1 MIFSYGKLHVV
12 GERKMIKTG
21 KLLLNKFK
29 NDMGCWKVYSVAHAA
44 GNKKMY
50 RLRAWV
56 FRHGWMPQNVACLQ
70 DLSETHLLC
79 FRWQLCGVSVVC
91 LFFGSSR
98 LRVPLVHA
106 SERYRVE
113 HVRKKGRLRFFFCFY
128 NQSRNLLPSSLSR
141 INFLWKVWK
150 KKKTFHSPEDTARR
164 FKIIL

>member
-1 MIFSYGKLHVV
+1 MV

-44 GNKKMY
+44 GNKTMY

-56 FRHGWMPQNVACLQ
+56 FRHGWMPQNVVCLQ

-98 LRVPLVHA
+98 LWVPLVHA

-113 HVRKKGRLRFFFCFY
+113 HVRKKRESDFFCVFIINLEIFY
-128 NQSRNLLPSSLSR
+128 QAVYHELISCEK
-141 INFLWKVWK
+141 FEK
-150 KKKTFHSPEDTARR
+150 KLTFHSPEDTARR
-164 FKIIL
+164 FKMIL